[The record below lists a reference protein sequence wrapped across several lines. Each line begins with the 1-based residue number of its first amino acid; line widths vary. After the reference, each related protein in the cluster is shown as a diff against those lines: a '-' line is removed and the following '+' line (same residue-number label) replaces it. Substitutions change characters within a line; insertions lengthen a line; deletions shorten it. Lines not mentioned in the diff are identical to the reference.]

1 MDRLE
6 DALSGPKVGQ
16 GFLNTFWGGVE
27 GPEAKGMLGLLGRQE
42 LMGASVCGSNW
53 QPSKP

>member
-1 MDRLE
+1 VDRLE